1 VPAPSSIAVTI
12 EGDPT
17 QITLRPEVVAILKT
31 FATTENLS
39 EELARWLVDRINVE
53 LSRRLKTDIDV
64 EGGPIKPGD
73 IHP

>member
-1 VPAPSSIAVTI
+1 VPQPSSIAVTI

-17 QITLRPEVVAILKT
+17 QITLRPEVVEILKT

-39 EELARWLVDRINVE
+39 EDLARWLVDQVNAE
-53 LSRRLKTDIDV
+53 LSRKLKTDVDIA
-64 EGGPIKPGD
+64 GGPIKPGD